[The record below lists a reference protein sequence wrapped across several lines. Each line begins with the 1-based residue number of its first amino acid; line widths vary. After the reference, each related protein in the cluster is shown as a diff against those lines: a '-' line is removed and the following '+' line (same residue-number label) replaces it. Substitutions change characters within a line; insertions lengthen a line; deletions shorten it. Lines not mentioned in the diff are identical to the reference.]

1 MKQEAFSLI
10 RLAVLCF
17 VTFCNQAFSQSKD
30 YTEWYLRTPDSL
42 DIYNQDIY
50 VRELGT
56 GKDTVVVIHGGFG
69 ANHDYMLDAID
80 GLEKKYHFVLYDQRG
95 SLLSPGPK
103 EKLTF
108 QKNVNDLDLLIT
120 QLGNKKT
127 KIMAHS
133 MGTLVAMEY
142 LQQHPEKVSNLVLV
156 GAILAKS
163 DSIASVFSKRQN
175 EQVKFLSSRP
185 EVKALPIYKRYKE
198 LKGKFTSDMERTD
211 FNRMAFAASNI
222 YRIDR
227 YKLMR
232 GGFHYYKED
241 ASVMSE
247 TVNWKY
253 DYRKSLN
260 DNGKTTIIFGDHD
273 FLDFNGEV
281 HQELIKSHKKVN
293 FRLIKSAGHNVWI
306 DQPEIFKKELDMALQ
321 K

>member
-1 MKQEAFSLI
+1 MTKQLTVLVFLCCMCFFSQS
-10 RLAVLCF
+10 F
-17 VTFCNQAFSQSKD
+17 GQSKD
-30 YTEWYLRTPDSL
+30 YSEWYLRTPDSL
-42 DIYNQDIY
+42 DAYNQDIY

-56 GKDTVVVIHGGFG
+56 GKDTVIVIHGGFG
-69 ANHDYMLDAID
+69 ANHDYMLDAIQ
-80 GLEKKYHFVLYDQRG
+80 GLEAKYHFVLYDQRG

-108 QKNVNDLDLLIT
+108 QKNVGDLDLLIK
-120 QLGNKKT
+120 QLGTKKV

-142 LQQHPEKVSNLVLV
+142 LSQHPEKVSNLVLI
-156 GAILAKS
+156 GAILPKA
-163 DSIASVFSKRQN
+163 DGMESVFSKRTE

-185 EVKALPIYKRYKE
+185 EVKALPIYKKYKE
-198 LKGKFTSDMERTD
+198 LKGKFTSDRERSD
-211 FNRMAFAASNI
+211 FNRMTFAISNI
-222 YRIDR
+222 YKIDR

-253 DYRKSLN
+253 DYRKFLN
-260 DNGKTTIIFGDHD
+260 DNAKTTIIFGDHD

-281 HQELIKSHKKVN
+281 YQKLIKDYKNIRFK
-293 FRLIKSAGHNVWI
+293 LIKSAGHNIWV
-306 DQPEIFKKELDMALQ
+306 DDPEAFKKELDSALTR
-321 K
+321 